1 MKPEAAVA
9 NPTTI
14 AWAAGAGVPHSAVA
28 AAKALSV
35 VVKRIYPFLRFVRR
49 TSVQFLQ
56 GRLHRSRQPPLERPS
71 SPGEFPVAGEAGW
84 QVHQDD
90 DGDDADRDLL
100 NPVRECDGQTAEADA
115 PFQVAK
121 HLDQCGDHHDAGD
134 GAAEAVHPANP

>member
-71 SPGEFPVAGEAGW
+71 SPGEFPVAGEAGC
-84 QVHQDD
+84 QIHQDD
-90 DGDDADRDLL
+90 AGGDPDRDLL
-100 NPVRECDGQTAEADA
+100 NPVRDPAAA
-115 PFQVAK
+115 PPTP
-121 HLDQCGDHHDAGD
+121 LPPSP
-134 GAAEAVHPANP
+134 PANPPHHPRHPPTPPPPA